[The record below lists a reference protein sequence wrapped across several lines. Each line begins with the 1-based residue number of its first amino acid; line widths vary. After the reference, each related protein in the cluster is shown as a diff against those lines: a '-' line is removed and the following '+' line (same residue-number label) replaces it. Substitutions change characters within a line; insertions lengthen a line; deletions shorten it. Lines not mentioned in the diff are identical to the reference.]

1 MCLRCEGEMRE
12 WPGIDLYYRKGR
24 DVMKLEKVNDH
35 QIRCTLTKADLAD
48 RQLKLSELAYGTD
61 KAKSLFRDMMQQAS
75 FELGFEA
82 DNIPLMI
89 EAIPLSSESI
99 ILIITKVEDPEE
111 LDTRFS
117 NFAPSVHDDKS
128 DSDMDELMSQ
138 VAQEMPDVLDLF
150 KKLQREVSQNPELL
164 ESAKEKL
171 IEKANE
177 STELIRAFSFD
188 SLASVIKAAKVVST
202 FYNGRN
208 SLYKNEQTDRF
219 VLMVSKSDHTTEE
232 FNRICNVLSEYGDME
247 RVKSSAAMEAFY
259 EEHGSCIVAEDAIRT
274 LLQ

>member
-1 MCLRCEGEMRE
+1 
-12 WPGIDLYYRKGR
+12 
-24 DVMKLEKVNDH
+24 MKIEKVNDH

-48 RQLKLSELAYGTD
+48 RQLKISELAYGTE
-61 KAKSLFRDMMQQAS
+61 KAKMLFRDMMQQAS
-75 FELGFEA
+75 YEVGFEA
-82 DNIPLMI
+82 EDIPLMI

-117 NFAPSVHDDKS
+117 NFAPSVRENSTS
-128 DSDMDELMSQ
+128 DPDTEELMSQ

-150 KKLQREVSQNPELL
+150 KKLSREVAQNPELL

-177 STELIRAFSFD
+177 ANELVRAFNFD
-188 SLASVIKAAKVVST
+188 DLSSVIKAAKVVDA

-208 SLYKNEQTDRF
+208 SLYKNDQTEKYI
-219 VLMVSKSDHTTEE
+219 LMVTKSGHKLED
-232 FNRICNVLSEYGDME
+232 FNRVCNVLSEYGQME
-247 RVKSSAAMEAFY
+247 KMKATEATEAFY
-259 EEHGSCIVAEDAIRT
+259 EEHGSCIIADNAIKT
-274 LLQ
+274 LIM